1 MNAETGTGPAPARTL
16 NSQEKIAPQH
26 SLRADLWELAK
37 PRLTGLV
44 VVTTAVGYWLAHPPA
59 QSFLLRPWLATLC
72 GTALVSAAASV
83 LNQWYE
89 RDHDREMT
97 RTRGRPI
104 ASGRVTGF
112 TAATYALLT
121 GFGGLSLICLEA
133 NPLASGLALT
143 TLLVYVA
150 IYTPLKRKHSL
161 NTIVGAIPGAIP
173 PLIGWAAASG
183 QLTPAAWSLF
193 LILFLWQIPHFLA
206 IAVLYRDDYENAGYL
221 MLPVRDPKSTRTAKM
236 ALLYSVVLVPASVF
250 PAVIGLGGTVYAIAA
265 CILSLAFF
273 HCALRFERDPS
284 RDNARALF
292 LASIAYLP
300 TLLIFLCANSLPQV
314 GR

>member
-1 MNAETGTGPAPARTL
+1 MNAETGARPAPARTI
-16 NSQEKIAPQH
+16 NSPLRTAPRA

-44 VVTTAVGYWLAHPPA
+44 VVTTAVGYWLAFPAA
-59 QSFLLRPWLATLC
+59 QSFLLRPWLATLL
-72 GTALVSAAASV
+72 GTALVSASASV
-83 LNQWYE
+83 LNQWFE
-89 RDHDREMT
+89 RDHDREMR
-97 RTRGRPI
+97 RTRERPI
-104 ASGRVTGF
+104 ASGRINGP
-112 TAATYALLT
+112 TAATYAFLA
-121 GFGGLSLICLEA
+121 GFGGLSLIYFEA

-143 TLLVYVA
+143 TLLIYVA

-206 IAVLYRDDYENAGYL
+206 IAVLYRDDYASAGYL
-221 MLPVRDPKSTRTAKM
+221 MLPVRDPKSARTARM
-236 ALLYSVVLVPASVF
+236 ALLYSVVLVPASVL

-265 CILSLAFF
+265 CLLSLAFF
-273 HCALRFERDPS
+273 HRALRFERAPS

-300 TLLIFLCANSLPQV
+300 SLLIFLCADSLPQI
-314 GR
+314 GG